1 MQKIDM
7 LPGGC
12 KVAGNMGRELLE
24 RAHALVPVLRER
36 GAETEALRRIPD
48 ETMRDLF
55 DAELLKAVQPERWGG
70 FEVDLDDALRIT
82 AALGRGCGATAW
94 VYGVLSD
101 HQITLGMYPEAAQ
114 ADIWSAS
121 PEAVACS
128 GLALAGEVRR
138 ADGGYRLSGRWSFSS
153 GSDHAAWVFVHSH
166 APSDTPSDSADQ
178 RPRTAYYLVP
188 RDDFQIVDTWHVI
201 GLSGTG
207 SKDILIEDVFVPEH
221 RRLFVDE
228 ANQGRAPGTK
238 VNLGPLFR
246 MPRLATTP
254 FLLTAPAIGLTEAML
269 EQFVE
274 SIRTKASRGVKLAE
288 LGTIQMRIAEAAA
301 EVDAARLLLER
312 DCAETMS
319 VMRQDGALTLDQRAR
334 NRRDMAYASTLCA
347 RAADRLFT
355 AAGANGLYDGNE
367 MRRQFHDI
375 RAIGAHFVNSWDVA
389 GTTYSKVTLG
399 LEPGPGPL

>member
-1 MQKIDM
+1 M